1 MVQQRRE
8 LKFGLD
14 PSCERERQPT
24 GSDLPRF
31 RLPCAGQ
38 VGWLDVPLGCIPSLP
53 RTPRR
58 VQLPLCSPGSTVLWT
73 HLTSGRY
80 SWQACPLGGSLPAAS
95 VGPDDG
101 RGTSDRS
108 DLPGKRVLD
117 IECMHRVSDSAASTM
132 LSPDD
137 EHRDVAF
144 PRARDKVGRAKLR
157 PYPMIAGELNGWP
170 ALPPKRTL
178 RTDRLPDP
186 HLRWRRQVAG

>member
-80 SWQACPLGGSLPAAS
+80 SWQACPLGGSLRWLGFH
-95 VGPDDG
+95 GPVSLLNGETVDFELT
-101 RGTSDRS
+101 RRKVSDR
-108 DLPGKRVLD
+108 
-117 IECMHRVSDSAASTM
+117 
-132 LSPDD
+132 
-137 EHRDVAF
+137 
-144 PRARDKVGRAKLR
+144 
-157 PYPMIAGELNGWP
+157 
-170 ALPPKRTL
+170 
-178 RTDRLPDP
+178 
-186 HLRWRRQVAG
+186 